1 MTKNKYSLVLLVFVL
16 ISNSAFSNYDTTVF
30 NPLLKKMRFH
40 SDTLR
45 NSLNQ
50 QKRYDAND
58 SFLVLLKE
66 FINTEGSFQVNPD
79 SINSVMF
86 KRSPDKKIRVITWLI
101 ADNSG
106 NYKSYGVIQQMKR
119 KDEVIA
125 IWLKEKLNTDI
136 KEIENTDYNEGEWPG
151 GLIYHIQEFKY
162 KKKTRYL
169 ILTFHG
175 MGTQTNRKTID
186 VMSLEDD
193 GVVFGLPIFMRYKN
207 DPDPNY
213 RVVFTFSDQA
223 TMVLRYDTK
232 VNLIV
237 FDHLVPAAG
246 MVRGVDEFLIPDGTY
261 GAYAPTRKGKWE
273 RIEDF
278 GKYKKWKE
286 E

>member
-1 MTKNKYSLVLLVFVL
+1 MIKTKFSLVLLAFIL
-16 ISNSAFSNYDTTVF
+16 ISNAAFSSYDTAVF
-30 NPLLKKMRFH
+30 NPHLKKMRYH

-50 QKRYDAND
+50 QKRFDAND
-58 SFLVLLKE
+58 TFLVLLKE
-66 FINTEGSFQVNPD
+66 FINSEGSFHVNPD

-86 KRSPDKKIRVITWLI
+86 KRSPDKKIRVITWLV

-106 NYKSYGVIQQMKR
+106 NYQSFGVIQQLKS
-119 KDEVIA
+119 KNEVIA
-125 IWLKEKLNTDI
+125 IWLKEKLNTNTKD
-136 KEIENTDYNEGEWPG
+136 IENNEYNEDEWPG

-169 ILTFHG
+169 ILAFHG
-175 MGTQTNRKTID
+175 MGTQTNRKTVD
-186 VMSLEDD
+186 VMTIEGD

-207 DPDPNY
+207 DPDPNF
-213 RVVFTFSDQA
+213 RVIFTFSDQT
-223 TMVLRYDTK
+223 TMLLRYDEK
-232 VNLIV
+232 ENLIV

-261 GAYAPTRKGKWE
+261 GAYKLKKNGKWE

-278 GKYKKWKE
+278 GNYKKWKE